1 MADWRSDMH
10 REMEQLK
17 QVFDGL
23 GEAISTRLT
32 GLQTDMG
39 REFEEQKRLSL
50 EQVKFN
56 ERQARF
62 NEEQAKLNEEQARF
76 HEEQVKLN
84 EEQARL
90 NEEQARLNAEQARF
104 HEEQVKLNEEQARRH
119 EEQMRR
125 NQEQAHS
132 NQELHRSV
140 SRMSASFDQA
150 ITEMNTDLLR
160 RIRSSSV
167 IWGALTE
174 RTAEIQLDVERN
186 TSETADLRQRV
197 EALEKRLAG

>member
-39 REFEEQKRLSL
+39 REFEEQKRLIL

-62 NEEQAKLNEEQARF
+62 NEEQARFNEEQA
-76 HEEQVKLN
+76 
-84 EEQARL
+84 
-90 NEEQARLNAEQARF
+90 
-104 HEEQVKLNEEQARRH
+104 KLNEEQARRH

>member
-62 NEEQAKLNEEQARF
+62 NEEQARFNEEQA
-76 HEEQVKLN
+76 KLN
-84 EEQARL
+84 E
-90 NEEQARLNAEQARF
+90 EQARF